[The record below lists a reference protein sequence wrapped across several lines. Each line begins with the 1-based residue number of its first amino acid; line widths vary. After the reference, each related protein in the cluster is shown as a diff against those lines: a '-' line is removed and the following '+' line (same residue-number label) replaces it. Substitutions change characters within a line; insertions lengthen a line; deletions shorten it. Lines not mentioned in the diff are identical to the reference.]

1 MSEQSRWEYYI
12 TMHLRYLK
20 AEKAEKAEKQKIL
33 DEFCKVCRYHR
44 KYAIKKLNQSPDIDK
59 MKRRSRCGRKSKYKT
74 EGILEFIRRLWIST
88 NQICSKRMVAIIPL
102 WLSKYKPEQSIL
114 AESDKEKLL
123 RISSIAIISLYL
135 KVPQKCLNV
144 S

>member
-20 AEKAEKAEKQKIL
+20 AEKEEKRKIL

-44 KYAIKKLNQSPDIDK
+44 KYAIKKLNQTPDIEK

-74 EGILEFIRRLWIST
+74 EEILEFIRRLWIST
-88 NQICSKRMVAIIPL
+88 NQICSKRMVAIM
-102 WLSKYKPEQSIL
+102 KMTVK
-114 AESDKEKLL
+114 
-123 RISSIAIISLYL
+123 
-135 KVPQKCLNV
+135 
-144 S
+144 